1 MFIMPINGKS
11 ALTANPHSAGGS
23 ASHVRHLSQPQVRN
37 LQELNELENF
47 ITMNQSELAMPLDNS
62 A

>member
-1 MFIMPINGKS
+1 MPISGKS
-11 ALTANPHSAGGS
+11 ALTANPHSAGGTVHG
-23 ASHVRHLSQPQVRN
+23 HVRHLSQPHVRN

-47 ITMNQSELAMPLDNS
+47 ITMNQSELAVPLDNS